1 MIASAPLRGSTAH
14 AADHPNGHPR
24 EAAHRV
30 PCAETVDAGI
40 FIEDFTTCR
49 RVAREPPARLLRPD
63 GGRPKYRGRSCKAG
77 GVPSAGLGS
86 SIGSDIELLS
96 GVQAGARDGNVERI
110 FPCAAPTIRLMGR
123 SPASAHWRGSRSHGN
138 SCSRFPASPV
148 TLLLFLASNLA
159 CANENCGAPGTAGV

>member
-110 FPCAAPTIRLMGR
+110 FPCAAPYD
-123 SPASAHWRGSRSHGN
+123 PAYGEVPGFGALARQSFTREQLLTVSRQPGD
-138 SCSRFPASPV
+138 PSPV
-148 TLLLFLASNLA
+148 SR
-159 CANENCGAPGTAGV
+159 V